1 MAVQVTQKA
10 IWIQGDKRVSN
21 TDLDLPDIGDPTLQA
36 EVDLSLFYLKSVLG
50 TGFALFVVWII
61 AMLIL
66 L

>member
-1 MAVQVTQKA
+1 M
-10 IWIQGDKRVSN
+10 SN

-50 TGFALFVVWII
+50 TGFVLFVVWII